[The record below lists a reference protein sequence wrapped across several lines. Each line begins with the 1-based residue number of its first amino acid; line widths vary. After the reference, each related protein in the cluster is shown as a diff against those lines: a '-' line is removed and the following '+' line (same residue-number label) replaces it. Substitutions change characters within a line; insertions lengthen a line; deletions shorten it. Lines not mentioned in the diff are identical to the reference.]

1 MEKSYL
7 LMKESGQQ
15 EEGDLTFIG
24 GFPRMPASEPLPTC
38 ELCGEKLTFFFQVS
52 FPEKHS
58 WEGRTMAVFACT
70 KCAHEDFLI
79 PEMLQDTLKGID
91 IPQGFLESYQK
102 NFRILLFETENGELR
117 NDYDQI
123 IKFVR
128 WRQSPAENPDEI
140 HAKIGGSPDWLLDNE
155 TPATY
160 KTKVPMI
167 FLMQLPQDMKFETV
181 ENAPPQ
187 TILNL
192 EGKPASSRH
201 SYYELFLAN
210 QIYFFG
216 TKDMEPLV
224 YILTQI

>member
-7 LMKESGQQ
+7 LLEESGLQ
-15 EEGDLTFIG
+15 EKGDLTFIG
-24 GFPRMPASEPLPTC
+24 GLPRMPASEPLPPC

-52 FPEKHS
+52 FPVGHS
-58 WEGRTMAVFACT
+58 WEGKTMAVFACT
-70 KCAHEDFLI
+70 MCAHEEYLI

-91 IPQGFLESYQK
+91 IPQGFLKSYQK
-102 NFRILLFETENGELR
+102 NFRIFLFETENGELR
-117 NDYDQI
+117 NDYEEK

-128 WRQSPAENPDEI
+128 WRQSSAETPDET
-140 HAKIGGSPDWLLDNE
+140 HAKIGGSPNWLLDDE

-160 KTKVPMI
+160 STKVSMI

-181 ENAPPQ
+181 ENAPSQ
-187 TILNL
+187 RVLNL
-192 EGKPASSRH
+192 EGKPSSSRH